1 MLSLKKMNRFNQVTR
16 KRKNKIK
23 MRNKNPFPDQMDE
36 EMYNTS
42 SQISLIT

>member
-23 MRNKNPFPDQMDE
+23 MRTKNPSPEKMDE
-36 EMYNTS
+36 DQYNTS